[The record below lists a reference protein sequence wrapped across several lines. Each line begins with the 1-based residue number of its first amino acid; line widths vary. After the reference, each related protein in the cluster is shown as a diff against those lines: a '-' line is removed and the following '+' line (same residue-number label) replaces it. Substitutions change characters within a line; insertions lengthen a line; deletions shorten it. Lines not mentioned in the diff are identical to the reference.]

1 MKYSLIA
8 SAFFT
13 FSMMSCS
20 VSPGVSVRSGYFG
33 KTDSG
38 DSTFLYTMVNSSGS
52 SVTVTDYG
60 CKLVSVNVPDASGVI
75 DDVIVG
81 YGTLNDLEHGAERF
95 AGAVVGRYG
104 NRIYPSDVTICGEE
118 YSLTVNERLGGRQ
131 GHIHGGRKGFDRF
144 VWEGEEVHTE
154 ATDSAPARAG
164 VRFHRLSPDG
174 EEGYPGNL
182 DAYVTYWWDDSCT
195 LRIEYCATTD
205 RPTIV
210 NMLNHA
216 YFNLKGRAG
225 GYVMDHVLQV
235 DADRYFRNNTSFV
248 PDGPAE
254 SVARTPFDFRRP
266 HRVDYAI
273 DTPSEQIV
281 TMRGFSVCWPLDCWK
296 EGELNHAATLW
307 EPRSGRGVEVWT
319 TEPGLLTYTGRGFSE
334 RIVGKYGPIEKF
346 GGMLL
351 ETLHYPNSP
360 HDPSAPSSVLLPGDE
375 YFSVTEFRFFNGPSG
390 PLPEDRTM
398 PVAG

>member
-1 MKYSLIA
+1 
-8 SAFFT
+8 
-13 FSMMSCS
+13 
-20 VSPGVSVRSGYFG
+20 
-33 KTDSG
+33 
-38 DSTFLYTMVNSSGS
+38 
-52 SVTVTDYG
+52 TDYG

-118 YSLTVNERLGGRQ
+118 YSLTANERLGGRQ

-144 VWEGEEVHTE
+144 VWEGEEVRTE